1 MSISGARSPWCR
13 PRRASPGL
21 AVSVA
26 TAAAVLAA
34 SCCFAQEAWG
44 QACCAGAGALTPG
57 RLQLHED
64 ALVGAQLHAGMVLG
78 SFDSLGQYASTGP
91 HYGEDDYEEDIFG
104 AVRVLRRGQVALLV
118 PIIETYRTSSGYDEL
133 GGGIGDINLSARYDF
148 VRAGESKYVPGIALL
163 AGVTAPTGTPPDAP
177 DPSKPLG
184 TNATGIGAWQGN
196 VGLALE
202 QTYGPWL
209 FNATE
214 LLAWR
219 AERTANIGG
228 VSESETLAPQLVTLI
243 GGAYT
248 FGNDASLALFGSY
261 TLEGTAS
268 LNGAPAPDSARQI
281 ALISV
286 SGSYPVSDH
295 FRVQAGIFVNPP
307 VSGLGLNQTAALGL
321 TLTLL
326 WGWS

>member
-1 MSISGARSPWCR
+1 MALGAVTFGS
-13 PRRASPGL
+13 
-21 AVSVA
+21 
-26 TAAAVLAA
+26 
-34 SCCFAQEAWG
+34 AQEAWG

-64 ALVGAQLHAGMVLG
+64 ALVGTQLHAGMVLG
-78 SFDSLGQYASTGP
+78 SYDSQSHYAPTGP
-91 HYGEDDYEEDIFG
+91 HFAENDYEEDLFG

-118 PIIETYRTSSGYDEL
+118 PFVETYRSSSGTGEL
-133 GGGIGDINLSARYDF
+133 GGGIGDVNLSVRYDF
-148 VRAGESKYVPGIALL
+148 IRAAESKYVPGIAAL
-163 AGVTAPTGTPPDAP
+163 AGITAPTGTPPDAFNP
-177 DPSKPLG
+177 AKPLG

-209 FNATE
+209 LNATE

-219 AERTANIGG
+219 ASRTANIGG
-228 VSESETLAPQLVTLI
+228 VSESETLAPQLVTLV
-243 GGAYT
+243 GTAYT
-248 FGNDASLALFGSY
+248 FRNDASLALFGSY
-261 TLEGTAS
+261 TFEGTAT

-281 ALISV
+281 ALVSV
-286 SGSYPVSDH
+286 SGAYPLSDR
-295 FRVQAGIFVNPP
+295 FRVQASVFLNPP
-307 VSGLGLNQTAALGL
+307 ISGLGLNQTAAAGL

>member
-1 MSISGARSPWCR
+1 
-13 PRRASPGL
+13 
-21 AVSVA
+21 V
-26 TAAAVLAA
+26 TAAAVVAVTFT
-34 SCCFAQEAWG
+34 FAQEAWG

-64 ALVGAQLHAGMVLG
+64 ALVGVQLHAGMVLG
-78 SFDSLGQYASTGP
+78 SFDAQSSYSPTGP
-91 HYGEDDYEEDIFG
+91 HFAENDYEEDLFG

-118 PIIETYRTSSGYDEL
+118 PLVETYRNASGSGEF
-133 GGGIGDINLSARYDF
+133 GGGIGDVNLSARYDF
-148 VRAGESKYVPGIALL
+148 VRAGESKYMPGIAVL

-209 FNATE
+209 LNATE

-219 AERTANIGG
+219 AARTANIGG
-228 VSESETLAPQLVTLI
+228 VSESETLAPQFVTLV

-248 FGNDASLALFGSY
+248 FKNDASLALFGSY
-261 TLEGTAS
+261 TFEGTAS

-281 ALISV
+281 AVVSV
-286 SGSYPVSDH
+286 SGAYPISDH
-295 FRVQAGIFVNPP
+295 FRIQAGLFLNPP
-307 VSGLGLNQTAALGL
+307 LSGLGLNQTAATGL
-321 TLTLL
+321 TVTLL

>member
-1 MSISGARSPWCR
+1 
-13 PRRASPGL
+13 
-21 AVSVA
+21 
-26 TAAAVLAA
+26 VLAA
-34 SCCFAQEAWG
+34 SCAFAPQAWG

-78 SFDSLGQYASTGP
+78 SFDAQSGYAPTGP
-91 HYGEDDYEEDIFG
+91 HFAEGDYEEDIFG

-118 PIIETYRTSSGYDEL
+118 PLVETYRSASGSGEL
-133 GGGIGDINLSARYDF
+133 GGGIGDVNLSARYDF
-148 VRAGESKYVPGIALL
+148 VRAGESRYVPGIALL

-177 DPSKPLG
+177 NPSKPLG

-196 VGLALE
+196 AGLALE
-202 QTYGPWL
+202 QTFGAWL

-219 AERTANIGG
+219 ASRTANIGG
-228 VSESETLAPQLVTLI
+228 VSESETLAPQFVTLI

-248 FGNDASLALFGSY
+248 FRNEASVALFGSY
-261 TLEGTAS
+261 TFEGTAS
-268 LNGAPAPDSARQI
+268 LNGASAPDSARQI
-281 ALISV
+281 AVVSV
-286 SGSYPVSDH
+286 SGAYPVSDH
-295 FRVQAGIFVNPP
+295 FRVQAGLFLNPP
-307 VSGLGLNQTAALGL
+307 ISGLGLNQTAATGL
-321 TLTLL
+321 TVTLL